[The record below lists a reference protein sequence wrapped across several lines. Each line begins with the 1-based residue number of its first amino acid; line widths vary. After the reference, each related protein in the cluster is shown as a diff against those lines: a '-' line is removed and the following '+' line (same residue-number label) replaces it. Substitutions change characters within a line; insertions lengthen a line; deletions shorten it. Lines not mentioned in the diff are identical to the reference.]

1 MHVRMGHTMETTK
14 ETIAYCENMG
24 KDIEQLDGMEFIDEY
39 LVNEQFLIHKITN
52 DDTVYI
58 DLLSGIN
65 YYGETAATIEVHP
78 DNSFKVERFGISV
91 DVFQSDD
98 LYDTVMDVLQDL
110 IHYDDLTPIDEVR
123 YAGETI

>member
-1 MHVRMGHTMETTK
+1 METTK

-39 LVNEQFLIHKITN
+39 LVNEQFHIHKITN

-65 YYGETAATIEVHP
+65 YYGETAATIEVHS
-78 DNSFKVERFGISV
+78 DNSYKSSLWNKCRRI
-91 DVFQSDD
+91 
-98 LYDTVMDVLQDL
+98 
-110 IHYDDLTPIDEVR
+110 PK
-123 YAGETI
+123 